1 MKVKDTILEIHELQE
16 QNAQFTKENVEL
28 KARNEF
34 LQKMCNGV
42 KLNNSKLTQERNNAI
57 DELNR
62 IKALGMYEFADKYC
76 NSEELEEAGHQLARS
91 LLGHRMTDEE
101 LAIDAAENC
110 YVPYSGDDF

>member
-1 MKVKDTILEIHELQE
+1 MKEKLNFIEIEATGFQDLCNKIAELE
-16 QNAQFTKENVEL
+16 KENKEPQ
-28 KARNEF
+28 ARNDF

-76 NSEELEEAGHQLARS
+76 TSDELKEAGHQLARS
-91 LLGHRMTDEE
+91 LG
-101 LAIDAAENC
+101 
-110 YVPYSGDDF
+110 VGV